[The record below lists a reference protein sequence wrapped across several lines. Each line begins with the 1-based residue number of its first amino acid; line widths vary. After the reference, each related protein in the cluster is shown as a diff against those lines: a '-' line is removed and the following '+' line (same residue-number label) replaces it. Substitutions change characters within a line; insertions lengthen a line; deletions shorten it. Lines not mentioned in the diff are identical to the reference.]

1 VGGFAQQHGSRLAN
15 RMSQPISLLICA
27 LGGEGGGLLSE
38 WLMDTARLS
47 DFPAQSTSIPGVA
60 QRTGATTYYIEV
72 LPTPLSQLQGKTPV
86 FSLNPVPGALDA
98 LVSSELLETARQLS
112 LGLVS
117 PERTR
122 VFSSSAR
129 ALTTLERM
137 PMGDGRLD
145 SAGLTAL
152 VQQFAKEAHVW
163 DFGVMAQTNGTM
175 VSAVMLG
182 VIAGS
187 GLLPFERQHFEAT
200 LRESGTH
207 SAASLKGFAAGFAR
221 VQTTQALNAMQQDIG
236 PDAQSAA
243 TLTSKPQP
251 AVLQD
256 LPVPV
261 RELASLGY
269 SRLCDY
275 QSHAYAE
282 LYLQRLQQVI
292 KTEEQADTEHAHGY
306 QASRETARWLALW
319 MAFDDI
325 VRVADL
331 KSRASRWQRVA
342 REVKLQDDDLLQLY
356 DHFKPG
362 VPEFAALLPTWLA
375 TPLQRW
381 DKRRAFSGH
390 SPWALPLKIG
400 THSVMGML
408 ALRTLASF
416 KWLRPWGSR
425 FQLEQADITHWLQA
439 VCTGLKQD
447 VSLGHELAMCGRL
460 IKGYGSTN
468 ERGRHN
474 LQHILTHLAASPL
487 HSDTAWRSAA
497 VAQARDAALQDEAG
511 SVLDAKL
518 RGLGVPARPVAEQPL
533 RFVRNAS
540 LQPKGRS

>member
-1 VGGFAQQHGSRLAN
+1 
-15 RMSQPISLLICA
+15 MSQPISLLICA

-38 WLMDTARLS
+38 WLMHTARLS
-47 DFPAQSTSIPGVA
+47 GFPAQSTSIPGVA

-72 LPTPLSQLQGKTPV
+72 LPTRLSQLQGKTPV

-98 LVSSELLETARQLS
+98 LVSSELLETARQIT

-117 PERTR
+117 PQRTR

-145 SAGLTAL
+145 SADLTVL
-152 VQQFAKEAHVW
+152 VQQFSKEAHVW
-163 DFGVMAQTNGTM
+163 DFGAMAQAQGTM

-187 GLLPFERQHFEAT
+187 GLLPFARQYYETT
-200 LRESGTH
+200 LRESGPH

-221 VQTTQALNAMQQDIG
+221 VQTTQALNAMQQDIAV
-236 PDAQSAA
+236 DAQSEAPLTPKPYPA
-243 TLTSKPQP
+243 T
-251 AVLQD
+251 LQD
-256 LPVPV
+256 LPAPV
-261 RELASLGY
+261 RELATLGY
-269 SRLCDY
+269 RRLCDY
-275 QSHAYAE
+275 QSRGYAD
-282 LYLQRLQQVI
+282 LYLQRLRQVMQA
-292 KTEEQADTEHAHGY
+292 EEQTDTEHAHGY

-342 REVKLQDDDLLQLY
+342 REVKLQDDDLLHLY

-362 VPEFAALLPTWLA
+362 VPEFAALLPTRLA

-381 DKRRAFSGH
+381 DKRRTLNGQT
-390 SPWALPLKIG
+390 PWALPLKIG
-400 THSVMGML
+400 SHSVMGML

-416 KWLRPWGSR
+416 KWLRPLGSR
-425 FQLEQADITHWLQA
+425 FHAEQADMAQWLQA
-439 VCTGLKQD
+439 VCTGLQQD
-447 VSLGHELAMCGRL
+447 GSLGHEVAKCGRL

-474 LQHILTHLAASPL
+474 LQHILTHLAASPV
-487 HSDTAWRSAA
+487 HTDAIWRSTA
-497 VAQARDAALQDEAG
+497 VAQAREAALQDEAG

-533 RFVRNAS
+533 RFVRNPGLS
-540 LQPKGRS
+540 TKGRP

>member
-1 VGGFAQQHGSRLAN
+1 
-15 RMSQPISLLICA
+15 MSQPISLLICA

-38 WLMDTARLS
+38 WLMHTARLGGYA
-47 DFPAQSTSIPGVA
+47 AQSTSIPGVA

-72 LPTPLSQLQGKTPV
+72 LPTPLSQLQGRTPV

-98 LVSSELLETARQLS
+98 LVSSELLETARQIT

-137 PMGDGRLD
+137 PLGDGRLD
-145 SAGLTAL
+145 SAHLES
-152 VQQFAKEAHVW
+152 VIHQFSKEAHVW
-163 DFGVMAQTNGTM
+163 DFGAMAQANGTM

-187 GLLPFERQHFEAT
+187 GLLPFAREHYEAT
-200 LRESGTH
+200 LQDSGTH
-207 SAASLKGFAAGFAR
+207 SAASLKGFAAGLMR
-221 VQTTQALNAMQQDIG
+221 MQNTQAMHAMQQDIQL
-236 PDAQSAA
+236 DAQSAA
-243 TLTSKPQP
+243 PLTSNPYS
-251 AVLQD
+251 AALQD
-256 LPVPV
+256 LPAHL
-261 RELASLGY
+261 RELATLGY

-275 QSHAYAE
+275 QSRAYAD
-282 LYLQRLQQVI
+282 LYLSRLQQVLRA
-292 KTEEQADTEHAHGY
+292 EEQADPVVTQGY
-306 QASRETARWLALW
+306 QASLETARWLALW

-342 REVKLQDDDLLQLY
+342 REVKLQEDDVLHLY

-362 VPEFAALLPTWLA
+362 VPEFAALLPSWLA
-375 TPLQRW
+375 TPLLRL
-381 DKRRAFSGH
+381 DKRRALSGKA
-390 SPWALPLKIG
+390 PWALPLKIG

-416 KWLRPWGSR
+416 KWLRPFGSR
-425 FQLEQADITHWLQA
+425 FHAEQADILQWLQA
-439 VCTGLKQD
+439 VCTGLQQD
-447 VSLGHELAMCGRL
+447 GSLGHEVAMCGRL

-474 LQHILTHLAASPL
+474 LQHILTHLAASPV
-487 HSDTAWRSAA
+487 HTDAAWRSTA
-497 VAQARDAALQDEAG
+497 VAQAREAALQDEAG
-511 SVLDAKL
+511 TAMDAKL

-540 LQPKGRS
+540 LATKGRP

>member
-1 VGGFAQQHGSRLAN
+1 MGGFAQWLGSRLAN

-38 WLMDTARLS
+38 WLMHTAQLS
-47 DFPAQSTSIPGVA
+47 GYPAQSTSIPGVA

-72 LPTPLSQLQGKTPV
+72 LPTPLTELQGKTPV

-98 LVSSELLETARQLS
+98 MISSELLETARQIT

-137 PMGDGRLD
+137 PLGDGRLD
-145 SAGLTAL
+145 SASLTAL
-152 VQQFAKEAHVW
+152 VQQFSKEAHVW
-163 DFGVMAQTNGTM
+163 DFGAMAQANGTM

-187 GLLPFERQHFEAT
+187 GLWPFERKHFEAT
-200 LRESGTH
+200 LQDSGAH
-207 SAASLKGFAAGFAR
+207 SAASLKGFAAGLAR
-221 VQTTQALNAMQQDIG
+221 VQNTQALHAMQQDDEKALA
-236 PDAQSAA
+236 PTVVKSSA
-243 TLTSKPQP
+243 
-251 AVLQD
+251 
-256 LPVPV
+256 LPSLPPV
-261 RELASLGY
+261 VGELAALGY

-275 QSHAYAE
+275 QSKVYAD
-282 LYLQRLQQVI
+282 LYLSRLQQVLQA
-292 KTEEQADTEHAHGY
+292 EEQADATHVHGY
-306 QASRETARWLALW
+306 QTSRETARWLALW

-342 REVKLQDDDLLQLY
+342 REVKLQEDDLLHLY

-362 VPEFAALLPTWLA
+362 VPEFAALLPSWLA

-381 DKRRAFSGH
+381 NKRRALSGQ

-408 ALRTLASF
+408 ALHTLASF
-416 KWLRPWGSR
+416 KWLRPFGSR
-425 FQLEQADITHWLQA
+425 FHTEQADISQWLQA
-439 VCTGLKQD
+439 VCMGLQQD
-447 VSLGHELAMCGRL
+447 WSLGHEVAMCGRL

-474 LQHILTHLAASPL
+474 LQHILTHLAASL
-487 HSDTAWRSAA
+487 VHTDAAWRSTA
-497 VAQARDAALQDEAG
+497 VAQAREAALQDEAG
-511 SVLDAKL
+511 TAMDAKL

-540 LQPKGRS
+540 LQPKGRP

>member
-1 VGGFAQQHGSRLAN
+1 MGGFAQWLGSRLAN

-38 WLMDTARLS
+38 WLMHTAQLS
-47 DFPAQSTSIPGVA
+47 GYPAQSTSIPGVA

-72 LPTPLSQLQGKTPV
+72 LPTPLTELQGKTPV

-98 LVSSELLETARQLS
+98 MISSELLETARQIT

-137 PMGDGRLD
+137 PLGDGRLD
-145 SAGLTAL
+145 SASLTAL
-152 VQQFAKEAHVW
+152 VQQFSKEAHVW
-163 DFGVMAQTNGTM
+163 DFGAMAQANGTM

-187 GLLPFERQHFEAT
+187 GLWPFERKHFEAT
-200 LRESGTH
+200 LQDSGAH
-207 SAASLKGFAAGFAR
+207 SAASLKGFAAGLAR
-221 VQTTQALNAMQQDIG
+221 VQNTQALHAMQQDDEKALA
-236 PDAQSAA
+236 PTVVKSSA
-243 TLTSKPQP
+243 
-251 AVLQD
+251 
-256 LPVPV
+256 LPSLPPV
-261 RELASLGY
+261 VGELAALGY

-275 QSHAYAE
+275 QSKVYAD
-282 LYLQRLQQVI
+282 LYLSRLQQVLQA
-292 KTEEQADTEHAHGY
+292 EEQADATHVHGY
-306 QASRETARWLALW
+306 QTSRETARWLALW

-342 REVKLQDDDLLQLY
+342 REVKLQEDDLLHLY

-362 VPEFAALLPTWLA
+362 VPEFAALLPSWLA

-381 DKRRAFSGH
+381 DKRRALSGQ

-416 KWLRPWGSR
+416 KWLRPFGSR
-425 FQLEQADITHWLQA
+425 FHTEQADISQWLQA
-439 VCTGLKQD
+439 VCMGLQQD
-447 VSLGHELAMCGRL
+447 WSLGHEVAMCGRL

-474 LQHILTHLAASPL
+474 LQHILTHLAASPV
-487 HSDTAWRSAA
+487 HTDAAWRSTA
-497 VAQARDAALQDEAG
+497 VAQAREAALQDEAG
-511 SVLDAKL
+511 TAMDAKL

-540 LQPKGRS
+540 LQPKGRP

>member
-1 VGGFAQQHGSRLAN
+1 MGEFSQWLGSRLAN

-38 WLMDTARLS
+38 WLMHTARLS
-47 DFPAQSTSIPGVA
+47 GYPAQSTSIPGVA

-72 LPTPLSQLQGKTPV
+72 LPTPLTELQGKTPV

-98 LVSSELLETARQLS
+98 MISSELLETARQIT

-137 PMGDGRLD
+137 PLGDGRLD
-145 SAGLTAL
+145 SASLTAL
-152 VQQFAKEAHVW
+152 VQQFSKEAHVW
-163 DFGVMAQTNGTM
+163 DFGAMAQANGTM

-187 GLLPFERQHFEAT
+187 GLWPFERKHFEAT
-200 LRESGTH
+200 LQDSGAH
-207 SAASLKGFAAGFAR
+207 SAASLKGFAAGLAR
-221 VQTTQALNAMQQDIG
+221 VQNTQAVHAMQQDDEKALA
-236 PDAQSAA
+236 PTVVKTSA
-243 TLTSKPQP
+243 
-251 AVLQD
+251 
-256 LPVPV
+256 LPSLPPV
-261 RELASLGY
+261 VGELAALGY

-275 QSHAYAE
+275 QSKVYAD
-282 LYLQRLQQVI
+282 LYLSRLQQVLQA
-292 KTEEQADTEHAHGY
+292 EEQADATHVHGY
-306 QASRETARWLALW
+306 QTSRETARWLALW

-342 REVKLQDDDLLQLY
+342 REVKLQEDDLLHLY

-362 VPEFAALLPTWLA
+362 VPEFAALLPSWLA

-381 DKRRAFSGH
+381 DKRRALSGQ

-416 KWLRPWGSR
+416 KWLRPFGSR
-425 FQLEQADITHWLQA
+425 FHTEQADISQWLQA
-439 VCTGLKQD
+439 VCMGLQQD
-447 VSLGHELAMCGRL
+447 WSLGHEVAMCGRL

-474 LQHILTHLAASPL
+474 LQHILTHLAASL
-487 HSDTAWRSAA
+487 VHTDAAWRSTA
-497 VAQARDAALQDEAG
+497 VAQAREAALQDEAG
-511 SVLDAKL
+511 TAMDAKL

-540 LQPKGRS
+540 LQPKGRP

>member
-1 VGGFAQQHGSRLAN
+1 VGGFAQQLGSRLAN

-38 WLMDTARLS
+38 WLMHTARLS
-47 DFPAQSTSIPGVA
+47 GYPAQSTSIPGVA

-98 LVSSELLETARQLS
+98 LVSSELLETARQIT

-117 PERTR
+117 PDRTR

-137 PMGDGRLD
+137 PLGDGRLD
-145 SAGLTAL
+145 SERLMDV

-163 DFGVMAQTNGTM
+163 DFGAMAQAQGTM

-182 VIAGS
+182 VVAGS
-187 GLLPFERQHFEAT
+187 GLLPFGRNDYEAT
-200 LRESGTH
+200 LQDSGTH
-207 SAASLKGFAAGFAR
+207 SAASMKGFAAGFAR
-221 VQTTQALNAMQQDIG
+221 VQNKQALHAMQQDVQHEAPSGAVAASIPEVTG
-236 PDAQSAA
+236 LHNLPAQ
-243 TLTSKPQP
+243 
-251 AVLQD
+251 
-256 LPVPV
+256 V
-261 RELASLGY
+261 REFASLGH

-275 QSHAYAE
+275 QSRAYAD
-282 LYLQRLQQVI
+282 LYLQRLQTVL
-292 KTEEQADTEHAHGY
+292 KAEEQADPSHAHGY
-306 QASRETARWLALW
+306 QASREMARWLALW

-342 REVKLQDDDLLQLY
+342 LEVKLQEDDLLHLY

-381 DKRRAFSGH
+381 DKQRALRGKT
-390 SPWALPLKIG
+390 PWALPLKIG

-408 ALRTLASF
+408 ALRSLASF
-416 KWLRPWGSR
+416 QWLRPYGSR
-425 FQLEQADITHWLQA
+425 FQAEQADIEQWLQA
-439 VCTGLKQD
+439 VCTGLQQD
-447 VSLGHELAMCGRL
+447 WALGHEVALCGRL

-474 LQHILTHLAASPL
+474 LQHILIHLAASSSHPEA
-487 HSDTAWRSAA
+487 AWRTQA
-497 VAQARDAALQDEAG
+497 VAQARAAALQDEAG
-511 SVLDAKL
+511 SVLDTQL
-518 RGLGVPARPVAEQPL
+518 RTLGVPARPVREQPL
-533 RFVRNAS
+533 RFVRNATA
-540 LQPKGRS
+540 LTKGRP

>member
-1 VGGFAQQHGSRLAN
+1 MGGFAQWLGSRLAN

-38 WLMDTARLS
+38 WLMHTAQLS
-47 DFPAQSTSIPGVA
+47 GYPAQSTSIPGVA

-72 LPTPLSQLQGKTPV
+72 LPTPLTELQGKTPV

-98 LVSSELLETARQLS
+98 MISSELLETARQIT

-145 SAGLTAL
+145 SDSLTAL
-152 VQQFAKEAHVW
+152 VQQFSKEAHVW
-163 DFGVMAQTNGTM
+163 DFGAMAQANGTM

-187 GLLPFERQHFEAT
+187 GLWPFERKHFEAT
-200 LRESGTH
+200 LQDSGAH
-207 SAASLKGFAAGFAR
+207 SAASLKGFAAGLAR
-221 VQTTQALNAMQQDIG
+221 VQNTQALHAMQQDDEKALA
-236 PDAQSAA
+236 PTVVKTSA
-243 TLTSKPQP
+243 
-251 AVLQD
+251 
-256 LPVPV
+256 LPSLPPV
-261 RELASLGY
+261 VGELAALGY

-275 QSHAYAE
+275 QSKVYAD
-282 LYLQRLQQVI
+282 LYLSRLQQVLQA
-292 KTEEQADTEHAHGY
+292 EEQADATHVHGY
-306 QASRETARWLALW
+306 QTSRETARWLALW

-342 REVKLQDDDLLQLY
+342 REVKLQEDDLLHLY

-362 VPEFAALLPTWLA
+362 VPEFAALLPSWLA

-381 DKRRAFSGH
+381 DKRRALSGQ

-416 KWLRPWGSR
+416 KWLRPFGSR
-425 FQLEQADITHWLQA
+425 FHTEQADISQWLQA
-439 VCTGLKQD
+439 VCMGLQQD
-447 VSLGHELAMCGRL
+447 WSLGHEVAMCGRL

-474 LQHILTHLAASPL
+474 LQHILTHLAASPV
-487 HSDTAWRSAA
+487 HTDAAWRSTA
-497 VAQARDAALQDEAG
+497 VAQAREAALQDEAG
-511 SVLDAKL
+511 TAMDAKL

-540 LQPKGRS
+540 LQPKGRP

>member
-1 VGGFAQQHGSRLAN
+1 
-15 RMSQPISLLICA
+15 MSQPISLLICA

-38 WLMDTARLS
+38 WVMHTARLS
-47 DFPAQSTSIPGVA
+47 GYPAQSTSIPGVA

-72 LPTPLSQLQGKTPV
+72 LPTPMSALQGKTPV

-98 LVSSELLETARQLS
+98 LVSSELLETARQIT

-117 PERTR
+117 PDRTR

-137 PMGDGRLD
+137 PLGDGRVD
-145 SAGLTAL
+145 SASLTAL
-152 VQQFAKEAHVW
+152 VQQFSKEACLW
-163 DFGVMAQTNGTM
+163 DYGAMAQANGTM

-187 GLLPFERQHFEAT
+187 GVLPFAREHYAAT
-200 LRESGTH
+200 LQASGAH
-207 SAASLKGFAAGFAR
+207 SAASLKGFDAGFAR
-221 VQTTQALNAMQQDIG
+221 VQNTQALQAMQQDDEKAL
-236 PDAQSAA
+236 PRAA
-243 TLTSKPQP
+243 INGGALAS
-251 AVLQD
+251 
-256 LPVPV
+256 LPPEV
-261 RELASLGY
+261 RDLASLGY

-275 QSHAYAE
+275 QNRAYADV
-282 LYLQRLQQVI
+282 YLRRLQQVI
-292 KTEEQADTEHAHGY
+292 QAEEQTDPSHAHGY

-342 REVKLQDDDLLQLY
+342 GEVKLQDGDVLHLY

-362 VPEFAALLPTWLA
+362 VPEFAALLPKSLA
-375 TPLQRW
+375 TPLLRF
-381 DKRRAFSGH
+381 DKRRALSGKT
-390 SPWALPLKIG
+390 PWALPLKIG

-416 KWLRPWGSR
+416 KWLRPHGSR
-425 FQLEQADITHWLQA
+425 FHAEQSDITQWLQA
-439 VCTGLKQD
+439 ICTGLHQD
-447 VSLGHELAMCGRL
+447 GQLGLDIALCGRL

-474 LQHILTHLAASPL
+474 LQHILSHLAASPL
-487 HSDTAWRSAA
+487 HTDAAWRATA
-497 VAQARDAALQDEAG
+497 VAQARVAALQDEAG
-511 SVLDAKL
+511 TVLDEKL
-518 RGLGVPARPVAEQPL
+518 RGLGVPARPVTEQPL
-533 RFVRNAS
+533 RFVRNPS
-540 LQPKGRS
+540 MTTKGRP